1 MRKYVDKFK
10 YLLETHKTCT
20 KKNTNLHHCHCVSVC
35 FSVCFSVCVAVNLI
49 FLFGIG
55 VVVFCVCVCKET
67 KMEPSLLDIRI
78 IRFGRHI
85 HIVTKRNTMRL
96 FCSLVSCVFL
106 LLFLLFSSKLVG
118 VLLSFFFLL
127 TVASLCCSSF
137 PAMF

>member
-1 MRKYVDKFK
+1 MHKEKYQLTSLSLCQRLFQRLFQRLCRCEFDLSFW
-10 YLLETHKTCT
+10 YWRGG
-20 KKNTNLHHCHCVSVC
+20 
-35 FSVCFSVCVAVNLI
+35 
-49 FLFGIG
+49 FL
-55 VVVFCVCVCKET
+55 CVCVCKET